1 LDEAIWSLTSPRV
14 KRISGFGNFRSR
26 VLDSDLSI
34 GRPAPVVR
42 RHRPTLLVLAVI
54 TLAGVM
60 IARRIWP
67 ANDTDVLPHQH
78 PELQSEH
85 PHVQGEPSRHAHA
98 YVIDD
103 LHPRWP

>member
-1 LDEAIWSLTSPRV
+1 
-14 KRISGFGNFRSR
+14 
-26 VLDSDLSI
+26 
-34 GRPAPVVR
+34 
-42 RHRPTLLVLAVI
+42 
-54 TLAGVM
+54 M

-67 ANDTDVLPHQH
+67 ANDADVLLHQH
-78 PELQSEH
+78 PELQPEH

>member
-1 LDEAIWSLTSPRV
+1 
-14 KRISGFGNFRSR
+14 
-26 VLDSDLSI
+26 
-34 GRPAPVVR
+34 
-42 RHRPTLLVLAVI
+42 VLAVI